1 MSLAKIQTGDS
12 VKVSSGNYKG
22 LVGVVS
28 QVFKK
33 INPNGTISTRA
44 SISTVPG
51 ITKFKKSTT
60 YLGEKIPGS
69 MKNVSRKID
78 VSNLSLITDGQIS
91 KIKVE
96 VIDGKKVRVY
106 KKTNLQVIK
115 EKIEK

>member
-28 QVFKK
+28 KVFKK

-51 ITKFKKSTT
+51 ISTT